1 MKTCSLVCRAFLP
14 ICRKHTI
21 ESIVLNDSDV
31 LSSTSHGTTYAFGR
45 LLHESPEIADYI
57 RKLDYT
63 ICGNF
68 TTSSMPPE
76 SLERISRLEFLSVR
90 YHYWPGLTG
99 NRSHNLNPIPQTLLY
114 LLHLPTLTHFT
125 MTGNNYFV
133 VSDLIPC
140 INLKYLDID
149 VYTTV
154 AAETTFLAA
163 LPEHSNSAN
172 PYYQELGTETPLP
185 S

>member
-1 MKTCSLVCRAFLP
+1 MPTITFPLEITETILELLAEDDKGHLALKTCSLVCRAFLP
-14 ICRKHTI
+14 ICRKHTF

-90 YHYWPGLTG
+90 YHYWPGQSEPQLEP
-99 NRSHNLNPIPQTLLY
+99 NPPNI
-114 LLHLPTLTHFT
+114 
-125 MTGNNYFV
+125 
-133 VSDLIPC
+133 
-140 INLKYLDID
+140 
-149 VYTTV
+149 
-154 AAETTFLAA
+154 A
-163 LPEHSNSAN
+163 LPLTSSY
-172 PYYQELGTETPLP
+172 PYSLHNDWKQLLRRI
-185 S
+185 